1 MNEIPAKIYALVGA
15 ETGLFVGMG
24 IIIAITLR
32 SVRTATVNHT
42 WAGFN
47 TIENIKGNYNGN
59 K

>member
-32 SVRTATVNHT
+32 SVRTATVNHH
-42 WAGFN
+42 WDGFKQ
-47 TIENIKGNYNGN
+47 IDNIKGTSHGN